1 MNWRRVLVLVGVA
14 LFGALGDIALSHGM
28 KQVGA
33 ISADRWTDA
42 IGAVFT
48 PWVALGIVLLM
59 AFFASYLTALSWAD
73 LTFVLPATAFGYV
86 VVALLGQWLLGEDVT
101 LTRWLGIL
109 LVTAGVGFVASGPS
123 LTVPE
128 RTAEAVV
135 EAVQHQH
142 AGGER

>member
-1 MNWRRVLVLVGVA
+1 MTFRRVLVLVGVA

-33 ISADRWTDA
+33 ISAERWTVA
-42 IGAVFT
+42 VAAVFT
-48 PWVALGIVLLM
+48 PWVALGILLLM

-86 VVALLGQWLLGEDVT
+86 VVALLGQFLLGEDVT
-101 LTRWLGIL
+101 LTRWVGIL

-128 RTAEAVV
+128 RSAEAII
-135 EAVQHQH
+135 ESAHQHH
-142 AGGER
+142 AGGE